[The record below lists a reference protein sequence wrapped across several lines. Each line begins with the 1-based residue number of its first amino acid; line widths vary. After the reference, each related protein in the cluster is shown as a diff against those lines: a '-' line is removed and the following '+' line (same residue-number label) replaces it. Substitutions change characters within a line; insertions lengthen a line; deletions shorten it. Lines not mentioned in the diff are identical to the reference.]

1 MAQDARATMS
11 PDFKRSYKRGFV
23 TGLPLIIAYIPFAL
37 VFGVV
42 AVDAGLAVGE
52 AIAMS
57 AAVVAGAAQFAA
69 IGLLTDGAPVAIAI
83 VAGVAV
89 NLRMVMYSAHIAEYW
104 RGASFWRRATAAY
117 VLHDQ
122 SYGMSISRYADGRE
136 PTLANKFGWY
146 FGVLTPTTG
155 TWFICTTIGAV
166 LGAQI
171 PAEWSL
177 DFAVPIAFIAI
188 AAPMLKRLPH
198 VVAALVGVVA
208 SLALVWLPL
217 GFGVLAGGVLGML
230 AGVLTEFWM
239 DRRNEQEEAS

>member
-1 MAQDARATMS
+1 MAINAEFRQ
-11 PDFKRSYKRGFV
+11 SYAKGFM

-42 AVDAGLAVGE
+42 AVDAGLAVYE

-69 IGLLTDGAPVAIAI
+69 LGLLSDGAPVPIAI
-83 VAGVAV
+83 LAGIAV
-89 NLRMVMYSAHIAEYW
+89 NLRMVMYSAAIAEHW
-104 RGASFWRRATAAY
+104 RGATFWQRAAAAY

-122 SYGMSISRYADGRE
+122 SYGMSISRYEEGKE
-136 PTLANKFGWY
+136 PTLSHKFGWY
-146 FGVLTPTTG
+146 FGVLTPTTS
-155 TWFICTTIGAV
+155 TWFICTTIGGV

-177 DFAVPIAFIAI
+177 DFAVPIAFISI

-198 VVAALVGVVA
+198 VAAAGVGVIA
-208 SLALVWLPL
+208 SLALSWLPL

-230 AGVLTEFWM
+230 AGVLTEIWM
-239 DRRNEQEEAS
+239 TRAQRTEKTP